1 MAVAVAVGV
10 RLGLGVLVAVAVT
23 AVAVGVAAVVEVA
36 VAVAVG
42 VAVSVDV
49 TVGVGVCGLSFPT
62 PLSATCWGAFEAL
75 SEIVRIS
82 GCVPLA
88 SGLNTTPILHL
99 LPTEM
104 LEPQVLLRTANSVVP
119 KLILVITTSP
129 LFDFGFD
136 NSSVFGLLVVPDF

>member
-1 MAVAVAVGV
+1 MGV
-10 RLGLGVLVAVAVT
+10 RLGLGVLVAVAVA

-119 KLILVITTSP
+119 KLIPVITTSP